1 MSLTKAKKNFEKQKK
16 RDQIKKDFCNRNN
29 IKLIELSYEE
39 IRTSDKNIL
48 KDIF

>member
-1 MSLTKAKKNFEKQKK
+1 MSLKKAKKNFEEQKK

-39 IRTSDKNIL
+39 IRTTDKNIL